1 MAEETFKDPRTDR
14 ELILALIQMVSAV
27 RQQNQSILNAI
38 DNLSLKMTNDQTE
51 TRKALDAIKCGVL
64 DTNLAVK
71 YPNK

>member
-1 MAEETFKDPRTDR
+1 MAAEAFKDPRSDR
-14 ELILALIQMVSAV
+14 EPILALIQMVSVV

-38 DNLSLKMTNDQTE
+38 DNLSLKMTNDQVE

-71 YPNK
+71 YPNH

>member
-1 MAEETFKDPRTDR
+1 MAAEAFKDPRSDR

-38 DNLSLKMTNDQTE
+38 DNLSLKMTNDQVE
-51 TRKALDAIKCGVL
+51 TRKALDAIKSGVL

>member
-1 MAEETFKDPRTDR
+1 MAEEAFKDPRSDR

-38 DNLSLKMTNDQTE
+38 DNLSLKMTNDQVE
-51 TRKALDAIKCGVL
+51 TRKALDAIKSGVL

>member
-1 MAEETFKDPRTDR
+1 MAAEAFKDPRSDR

-38 DNLSLKMTNDQTE
+38 DNLSLKMTNDQVE

-71 YPNK
+71 YPNN

>member
-1 MAEETFKDPRTDR
+1 MAEEAFKDPRSDR

-38 DNLSLKMTNDQTE
+38 DNLSLKMSNDQVE
-51 TRKALDAIKCGVL
+51 NRKALDAIKSGVL

-71 YPNK
+71 YPNH

>member
-1 MAEETFKDPRTDR
+1 MAEEAFKDPRSDR

-38 DNLSLKMTNDQTE
+38 DNLSLKMTNNQTE
-51 TRKALDAIKCGVL
+51 TRKALDAIKSGVL

-71 YPNK
+71 FPNN